1 VVAPREIRDVRAGR
15 LDHARGF
22 VPERHRQRPRPIAV
36 DHRKVG
42 MAKSRRLDAH
52 QHLAR
57 PGTFELQLLD
67 RQWLAGGV
75 GARLAHL
82 VQDGG
87 PDLHRCLP
95 DAVACV
101 RYQ

>member
-1 VVAPREIRDVRAGR
+1 
-15 LDHARGF
+15 
-22 VPERHRQRPRPIAV
+22 
-36 DHRKVG
+36 
-42 MAKSRRLDAH
+42 MAKPRRLDAH

-57 PGTFELQLLD
+57 PGTFEFQLLD
-67 RQWLAGGV
+67 RQRQAGGV

-82 VQDGG
+82 VQDGR

-95 DAVACV
+95 NAVARV